1 MEAATSTILTHWH
14 IPPAL
19 LPRFLDRADGLAA
32 LALLCNAGAKD
43 WSNRPADPS
52 LYRFKAEL
60 VRRACEQAGR
70 DRSWRDEHQG
80 MSIYFVETSLCF
92 LGEPLQLA
100 FHFRPDDTLPALPA
114 DWPAANSRRW
124 RGQAV
129 QAQAFEI
136 ALDYLCSRGIV
147 RV

>member
-1 MEAATSTILTHWH
+1 MEAATSVILTHWH

-19 LPRFLDRADGLAA
+19 LPPFMGHADGLAA

-43 WSNRPADPS
+43 WPGRPADPS

-60 VRRACEQAGR
+60 VRHACEQAGR
-70 DRSWRDEHQG
+70 ARSWRDEHQG
-80 MSIYFVETSLCF
+80 MSIYFVETSLLL

-100 FHFRPDDTLPALPA
+100 FHFRPDDTQPALPP
-114 DWPAANSRRW
+114 DWPAANGRRW

-136 ALDYLCSRGIV
+136 ALDYLRSRGINL
-147 RV
+147 